1 MITLQHVEMK
11 TSTEIKPANGVHG
24 RWNDLLF
31 ILWAGGAAL
40 LSYSLVYALRKPFTA
55 ASFDG
60 LEAFG
65 LDYKV
70 LVTVVQI
77 FGYLLAKLD
86 GIKFISELKKENRL
100 RFILFSISAAEV
112 SLVAFGL
119 LPAPYNIFAMFFNG
133 LSLGCMWGVIFSF
146 IEGRRMTDILASLLG
161 ISIVISSGVAKS
173 IGLFV
178 MNTWHISEF
187 WMPAFIGA
195 FALPVLALLGYSLTR
210 LPQPTAEDIAQKS
223 DRKPLSGRQRKELFF
238 DFMPFLVLLFVANLL
253 LVVLRDIKEDFLVK
267 IIDVSGHSSW
277 LFAQVDSIVTLIIL
291 VLFGTM
297 VLVKNNLRVLLILLG
312 LVIAGTLGMT
322 FMAFYYDSLQLS
334 PITWL
339 FLQSLCLYVA
349 YLCFQSTF
357 DLRFHQSP
365 GAVLALT
372 NSRRMGMAYTY
383 SAKLLFFSGGLFTD
397 NDLSNVKNAA
407 QGYALDARVVYR
419 PLNEAGKLFHLGIAA
434 IRRTPD
440 GTTEADEVRDVF
452 AFQSPGISTI
462 DKRTLYQAQADH
474 ALFQWKTGVELL
486 FSYHRFFLQSEYLR
500 ARVHRRDAF
509 ADYTAEGFY
518 AQCSWLLR
526 GHTYLYDEA
535 MACPSRPDG
544 RSLELC
550 VRFNH
555 LDLNDSPAGIWGGSE
570 QDVSLGLNYYHNK
583 HVGFKVSYG
592 YLMPGTHSP
601 VVSSAF
607 GVLQARAQFI
617 F

>member
-1 MITLQHVEMK
+1 MNHLRKNLILPLLFFGFGLVSGQELECKLTGRMLMDGGLYLQN
-11 TSTEIKPANGVHG
+11 PAGMGHG
-24 RWNDLLF
+24 LEFNDLRV
-31 ILWAGGAAL
+31 GA
-40 LSYSLVYALRKPFTA
+40 KA
-55 ASFDG
+55 AYG
-60 LEAFG
+60 PWRM
-65 LDYKV
+65 K
-70 LVTVVQI
+70 
-77 FGYLLAKLD
+77 
-86 GIKFISELKKENRL
+86 
-100 RFILFSISAAEV
+100 
-112 SLVAFGL
+112 
-119 LPAPYNIFAMFFNG
+119 
-133 LSLGCMWGVIFSF
+133 
-146 IEGRRMTDILASLLG
+146 IE
-161 ISIVISSGVAKS
+161 
-173 IGLFV
+173 
-178 MNTWHISEF
+178 
-187 WMPAFIGA
+187 
-195 FALPVLALLGYSLTR
+195 LGYAGNKAAVKDAFL
-210 LPQPTAEDIAQKS
+210 AY
-223 DRKPLSGRQRKELFF
+223 DRGRHSVQVGQFYE
-238 DFMPFLVLLFVANLL
+238 PF
-253 LVVLRDIKEDFLVK
+253 
-267 IIDVSGHSSW
+267 
-277 LFAQVDSIVTLIIL
+277 
-291 VLFGTM
+291 
-297 VLVKNNLRVLLILLG
+297 
-312 LVIAGTLGMT
+312 
-322 FMAFYYDSLQLS
+322 S
-334 PITWL
+334 PEM
-339 FLQSLCLYVA
+339 LC
-349 YLCFQSTF
+349 STF

-383 SAKLLFFSGGLFTD
+383 SAKHLFFSGGLFTD
-397 NDLSNVKNAA
+397 SDLSNVKNAA

-419 PLNEAGKLFHLGIAA
+419 PLNEAGKLLHLGIAA